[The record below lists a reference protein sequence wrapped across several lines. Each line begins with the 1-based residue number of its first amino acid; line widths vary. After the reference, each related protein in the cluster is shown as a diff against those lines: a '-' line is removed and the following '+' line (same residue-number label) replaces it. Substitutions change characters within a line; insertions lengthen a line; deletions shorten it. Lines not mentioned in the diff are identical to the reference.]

1 MMMPRTIRQYR
12 NKSVSAILPLFY
24 KLSSLIWYRFTC
36 PTSKRNYWARP
47 IKVWRVKGR
56 TFVQVRCRECDA
68 SNRAKA
74 DRLFD
79 RTNPQI
85 HVYEV

>member
-12 NKSVSAILPLFY
+12 NKSIDAILPLFY

-47 IKVWRVKGR
+47 SKVWHVKGR
-56 TFVQVRCRECDA
+56 TFVQVRCKECDA
-68 SNRAKA
+68 RNIPRGHAEYDPS
-74 DRLFD
+74 
-79 RTNPQI
+79 NPQV
-85 HVYEV
+85 HVIEL